1 MTPTESM
8 LLRAVL
14 ESPGDDTP
22 RLAYADWLDDNA
34 GVVPCPICT
43 GPGFPRGPVPVGC
56 TKCRGS
62 LEISDGRRERA
73 EFIRV
78 QIEIADQFADLKS
91 ECVCKSAEDKFHC
104 SRCMAWDQSEAI
116 RERER
121 KLWNRYKCQ
130 WFGDSWAVLY
140 LDSDGEDACGQ
151 YLSEAIVGRGF
162 VSTVRTP
169 LAVLVG
175 GECGRCAGHGTAERN
190 GSDYTCRD
198 CHGTG
203 RVGGIGRELF
213 ERQPVERIVVTD
225 VRPGT
230 TDRGPEFR
238 NYFCWEAEPFSPL
251 WFVMRSG
258 LLLCGHDSWRETE
271 EECMT
276 DLSAALVAHFRE
288 QAGLTPLA

>member
-1 MTPTESM
+1 MTDTESR

-22 RLAYADWLDDNA
+22 RLAYADWVDDTGSDPKRA
-34 GVVPCPICT
+34 ELIRVMCDERFDARCGQITHPVADMPDIACDCLTYSHPQEGVVDDWCPQCKLRHRAAQILSTRDTETDRHVLWPFTDNGWT
-43 GPGFPRGPVPVGC
+43 GFNV
-56 TKCRGS
+56 
-62 LEISDGRRERA
+62 
-73 EFIRV
+73 
-78 QIEIADQFADLKS
+78 
-91 ECVCKSAEDKFHC
+91 
-104 SRCMAWDQSEAI
+104 
-116 RERER
+116 
-121 KLWNRYKCQ
+121 Y
-130 WFGDSWAVLY
+130 
-140 LDSDGEDACGQ
+140 Q
-151 YLSEAIVGRGF
+151 YRRGF
-162 VSTVRTP
+162 ASTVRAP

-175 GECGRCAGHGTAERN
+175 WECGRCAGHGTAERN